1 MNYKEEEAEHAK
13 DKEKIQEL
21 IKKFDVELIVVGANS
36 LEARN
41 LKKTLSEIAEGLKS
55 CGGDEGERPDSN
67 REAFVIWGSMEIP
80 KLFANSYICH
90 KLFKAT
96 NDQCLKQAIS
106 LARWEQDPLN
116 ETLNLWSFVLQ
127 ENQALQLNLHPM
139 QRFVNQA
146 KLADALEEINVKVVN
161 SIGIDINLLVEH
173 DHMHIMLSFV
183 SGLGPRK
190 AKKFITSMKQL
201 SDRIAIR
208 SDVFSNN
215 LIMGDCYLSLIGF
228 LKIRVSFDD
237 IKNGKFNVLDQTRIH
252 PESYALALK
261 IASDI
266 QF

>member
-1 MNYKEEEAEHAK
+1 MGQGSLAPNEDEIQRFKKFEMNYKDELVEHGQ

-55 CGGDEGERPDSN
+55 CGGEEGDRQDAN

-80 KLFANSYICH
+80 KLFANSYMCH
-90 KLFKAT
+90 KLFKGN
-96 NDQCLKQAIS
+96 NDQSIKQAVS

-146 KLADALEEINVKVVN
+146 RLADALEEINVRVVN
-161 SIGIDINLLVEH
+161 AIGIDINLVVEH
-173 DHMHIMLSFV
+173 DHMHILLSFL

-190 AKKFITSMKQL
+190 AKKFITSLKQI
-201 SDRIAIR
+201 SYRIHAR
-208 SDVFSNN
+208 SDLFAKG
-215 LIMGDCYLSLIGF
+215 LI
-228 LKIRVSFDD
+228 
-237 IKNGKFNVLDQTRIH
+237 
-252 PESYALALK
+252 
-261 IASDI
+261 
-266 QF
+266 

>member
-1 MNYKEEEAEHAK
+1 MPLTEDEIQRRKKFEMNYKEEENEHAQ
-13 DKEKIQEL
+13 DKEKIKDL

-41 LKKTLSEIAEGLKS
+41 LKKTLSELAEGLKN
-55 CGGDEGERPDSN
+55 CGDDQANP
-67 REAFVIWGSMEIP
+67 EAFVIWGSMEIP
-80 KLFANSYICH
+80 KLFANSYMCH

-96 NDQCLKQAIS
+96 NDQYLKQAIS

-161 SIGIDINLLVEH
+161 SIGIDINLLIDH
-173 DHMHIMLSFV
+173 DHMHILLSFV
-183 SGLGPRK
+183 SALGPRK
-190 AKKFITSMKQL
+190 AKKFITSMKQM
-201 SDRIAIR
+201 SHSISIR
-208 SDVFSNN
+208 ADVYNN
-215 LIMGDCYLSLIGF
+215 KLALGDCYHSLIGF

-237 IKNGKFNVLDQTRIH
+237 FKSGKFNVLD
-252 PESYALALK
+252 
-261 IASDI
+261 
-266 QF
+266 